1 MVSSKMTRRTK
12 PKKAEPIKAVAP
24 EPETFLCEEPKCAPI
39 KNERE
44 NCSEPCIFQAYRNGL
59 CFNHFKESQGFVFD
73 STKKIFVKKKE
84 K

>member
-1 MVSSKMTRRTK
+1 MVSSKMTRRSK
-12 PKKAEPIKAVAP
+12 PKVVKVKPEAP

-39 KNERE
+39 KSENES
-44 NCSEPCIFQAYRNGL
+44 CSEICVFHAYRNGL

-73 STKKIFVKKKE
+73 KSQKVFVKKKG